1 MCIHTVTCDISSILS
16 TFYSFIYFYHFIY
29 AQHVFLHNKY
39 IECILFDTVEFVKV
53 KKFIENPICLM
64 TLIHRK

>member
-1 MCIHTVTCDISSILS
+1 MHIGDLAIFLRFFISK
-16 TFYSFIYFYHFIY
+16 FYSFIFPYHFIY
-29 AQHVFLHNKY
+29 DRHVFLYNKY
-39 IECILFDTVEFVKV
+39 IECILFDTIEFVKV